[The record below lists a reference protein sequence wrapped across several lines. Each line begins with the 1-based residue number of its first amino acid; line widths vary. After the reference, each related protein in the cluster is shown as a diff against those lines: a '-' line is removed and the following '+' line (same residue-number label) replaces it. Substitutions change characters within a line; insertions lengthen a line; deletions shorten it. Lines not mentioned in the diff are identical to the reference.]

1 METFD
6 TNVLVRLLVEDDPQ
20 QSAAALRCW
29 RQAMAGDGVFLPKL
43 ILAETIWVLGRA
55 YRFERTAILDVVG
68 ALLHS
73 HGLKVEDEQQVSAA
87 LAAFG
92 EGAADFSD
100 YLILEDARANQALP
114 VKTFDRRLARHADAV
129 LIEVASSP

>member
-6 TNVLVRLLVEDDPQ
+6 TNILVRLLVEDDPQ

-29 RQAMAGDGVFLPKL
+29 RKAIAEGGVFLPKVV
-43 ILAETIWVLGRA
+43 LAETIWVLGRA

-68 ALLHS
+68 ALLRS
-73 HGLKVEDEQQVSAA
+73 DGLKVEDRQQVSAA
-87 LAAFG
+87 LTAFG
-92 EGAADFSD
+92 AGTADFSD
-100 YLILEDARANQALP
+100 CLILEDARANQALP
-114 VKTFDRRLARHADAV
+114 VKTFDRRLARCADAV